1 METSNIDVE
10 KLQRP
15 GESVARRSGC
25 GIHRHMRQMLT
36 NPFYHPA
43 SEYGR
48 QTPLQTTVITPIL
61 SLPLEYTTPVIRF
74 INPKTFTHFITRVRR
89 ISHPRSITHRLITF
103 WEPRMLSPGVWLYTV
118 SCARYCTSRFMN
130 TRSIGTPVFPL
141 FKLRHPRDS
150 GKQHLEGE
158 PCITNI
164 TMY

>member
-74 INPKTFTHFITRVRR
+74 INPKTFTHFIPRVRR

-103 WEPRMLSPGVWLYTV
+103 WEPRMLSPGVWYTPSYTV
-118 SCARYCTSRFMN
+118 KHCA
-130 TRSIGTPVFPL
+130 PAH
-141 FKLRHPRDS
+141 RHS
-150 GKQHLEGE
+150 ELTLTAVHTVCK
-158 PCITNI
+158 
-164 TMY
+164 Y